1 MKGNVRHPPAAA
13 SNSAPLSPTSKA
25 TAKYTNKD
33 GSKFITVPKASTPV
47 DSSQPS
53 PTTAP
58 AANAKITPQTVPG
71 AGAQEQAQPIN
82 RKKQKRRAKAAAKA
96 AAEQGQSHDSPDN
109 LPSTP
114 TSHGHQSVD
123 AEPDYSNDEDDNYGG
138 GNARHHHAQH
148 QNGFVDGNSAKS
160 KKATKKKKKKG
171 GAETNAD
178 EHREVH
184 HHGHRPMPQPH
195 SHSHAH
201 SHAHSHV
208 HSHAHSH
215 PHSHADARVS
225 APTPPT
231 QHHRP
236 GISREKI
243 WNTSSQEE
251 RERIKEFWLGL
262 SESERKSLVKV
273 EKDAVLKKM
282 KEQQKHTCSCTV
294 CGRKRTAIEEELEG
308 LYDAYYEELEQY
320 AHHPQGD
327 GPPMLRARRRSFGTT
342 INGIRQPGDPSLYG
356 PRPDHHA
363 IRGQIVEQLG
373 DEEEEDV
380 DEEEE
385 EFSDEEDP
393 EEDDD
398 DDDYSE
404 EEPEEVLHRPDYAT
418 DFFNFGN
425 SLTVQGRDRFPIL
438 PSFLQSYPFSGTGN
452 NAYGSSSLGGILTV
466 ADDLLKNDGK
476 KFIEMMEQLAERRM
490 AREEDAREQFERTYA
505 HTNGDRGGERSAHY
519 HPPPDEEEEFEEEEE
534 EEEEYDDEEEYDS
547 QEEEDTMTE
556 EQRMEEGRRMFQI
569 FAARMFEQRVLTA
582 YREKVAKERQAKLIE
597 ELEDESRQESQ
608 RKAKKAKEAQKRK
621 DKAAKKR
628 EAQAAKEA
636 QKEAEKAAEEAARIA
651 EEARKAEEQRHKAE
665 EKRKKREA
673 QKLAEEEERKR
684 RDAERLRKQQERE
697 ENDRK
702 AREAREREK
711 KVREEARLKE
721 KVNREQKERE
731 TREKRDRDVKS
742 KAEREAKDGREK
754 SKPEEKAAQKAA
766 APVTAVPLPVTLP
779 KRPAPHSVA
788 AAVPALPQQPA
799 TATSFASPQ
808 IPVATPAFPKN
819 PTPMRTRQAS
829 QQGGFTV
836 SSSSGATSQSS
847 SAPSQHP
854 SPHPITPVHAS
865 PGPIGPPSKSGSSGT
880 STQSGQHPSSHS
892 TSPMN
897 VPSKALPSQPS
908 PFSLP
913 TMGVPFPHSM
923 PQVPPGFG
931 NPMHRESGFPPL
943 NGFRPAPGMMAM
955 PPGINAPSGGRG
967 FPINPPPGFPGP
979 GPLDSG
985 IGMSHV
991 LGPLP
996 SHQRHG
1002 SGNFEMGTSLPS
1014 SQPISRPTPIKRP
1027 DSVVHG
1033 QRRQSESPS
1042 TGNAK
1047 HEVDAH
1053 LGSRALI
1060 DDTDEDFINP
1070 YPRGMSNLSSSGPR
1084 LGPVYPPLGNYGM
1097 DQMYSSPHNPWASPL
1112 PLMAHHHTFSQQ
1124 PPPGFGPGPMLWGP
1138 PAPMNTTFGGQI
1150 RMDRPQESQ
1159 SVALRKM
1166 LRRAC
1171 EELAG
1176 ADSKKMNGTVE
1187 PSNCFVP
1194 LQSIKKHVEA
1204 FNYGQAVDE
1213 DELLVICETE
1223 GNEVNGGGSF
1233 DVREDGLGQKSI
1245 RFVASNAHS
1254 NAQPL
1259 HRAVGAP
1266 SEIGSPI
1273 VGGGSFGSR

>member
-1 MKGNVRHPPAAA
+1 MKGNVRHPPPAA

-33 GSKFITVPKASTPV
+33 GSKFITVPKVTTPV

-58 AANAKITPQTVPG
+58 AANAKGASHTVPG
-71 AGAQEQAQPIN
+71 ASTQEQAQPIN

-96 AAEQGQSHDSPDN
+96 AAEQGHSHDSPDG
-109 LPSTP
+109 LPGTP

-138 GNARHHHAQH
+138 GNARHHHSQH
-148 QNGFVDGNSAKS
+148 QNGFIDGNSAKA
-160 KKATKKKKKKG
+160 KKSTKKKKKKNN
-171 GAETNAD
+171 AETNSE
-178 EHREVH
+178 EHRENH
-184 HHGHRPMPQPH
+184 YHGHRPMPQPH

-208 HSHAHSH
+208 HSNAHSHAHSH
-215 PHSHADARVS
+215 ADTRAS
-225 APTPPT
+225 APTPPA
-231 QHHRP
+231 QHLRA

-327 GPPMLRARRRSFGTT
+327 GPPMLRARQSFGTT

-373 DEEEEDV
+373 DEEEEDDV
-380 DEEEE
+380 DEEEEEE

-393 EEDDD
+393 DEDD

-425 SLTVQGRDRFPIL
+425 SLTVQ
-438 PSFLQSYPFSGTGN
+438 
-452 NAYGSSSLGGILTV
+452 GGILTV

-505 HTNGDRGGERSAHY
+505 HTNGDRGGERSAHF
-519 HPPPDEEEEFEEEEE
+519 HPPPDEEEEFEEEE

-684 RDAERLRKQQERE
+684 RDAERMRKQQERE

-711 KVREEARLKE
+711 KAREEARLKE
-721 KVNREQKERE
+721 KENREQKERE
-731 TREKRDRDVKS
+731 TRERRDKDAKPR
-742 KAEREAKDGREK
+742 AEREAKDGREK
-754 SKPEEKAAQKAA
+754 PKPEEKAPQKAA
-766 APVTAVPLPVTLP
+766 VPVTVTAVPLPVTLP
-779 KRPAPHSVA
+779 KRPAQHSIA
-788 AAVPALPQQPA
+788 AAVPALPQQPP
-799 TATSFASPQ
+799 TSFASPQ
-808 IPVATPAFPKN
+808 IPVATPAFPKI

-836 SSSSGATSQSS
+836 SSSSGATSQSG

-854 SPHPITPVHAS
+854 SPHPITPLHAS

-908 PFSLP
+908 PFTLP
-913 TMGVPFPHSM
+913 SMGVPFPHGM

-931 NPMHRESGFPPL
+931 NPMHRESGFPPM
-943 NGFRPAPGMMAM
+943 NGFRPAP
-955 PPGINAPSGGRG
+955 
-967 FPINPPPGFPGP
+967 
-979 GPLDSG
+979 DSG
-985 IGMSHV
+985 MGMALV

-996 SHQRHG
+996 SHQRQG

-1097 DQMYSSPHNPWASPL
+1097 DQMYSSPHNPWATPL
-1112 PLMAHHHTFSQQ
+1112 PLMAHHHPFSQQ

-1138 PAPMNTTFGGQI
+1138 PAPMNSTFGGQI

-1176 ADSKKMNGTVE
+1176 ADSKKMNGTVD

-1194 LQSIKKHVEA
+1194 LQNIKKHVEA
-1204 FNYGQAVDE
+1204 FNYGQAVND

-1233 DVREDGLGQKSI
+1233 DVREDGPNQMSI
-1245 RFVASNAHS
+1245 RFVSSNAHS
-1254 NAQPL
+1254 TSQPL

-1266 SEIGSPI
+1266 SEIGSPV